1 MNEAQLD
8 SLYRNLATDQPD
20 ALGLFL
26 NAFADSD
33 SFIRDAAAY
42 LLIELIDADRLS
54 AEQVAV
60 VRAADWSKLDAKYE
74 RAYLD
79 AAVSNFTRRN
89 ELPCPDC
96 GRMTCTHIRTD
107 ADSWYCVPDEFFEVD
122 FFED

>member
-1 MNEAQLD
+1 MNEAQLE
-8 SLYRNLATDQPD
+8 SLYHNLATHQPD
-20 ALGLFL
+20 ALSLFL
-26 NAFADSD
+26 AAFADSD
-33 SFIRDAAAY
+33 GFIRDAAAY

-54 AEQVAV
+54 AEQVTV

-79 AAVSNFTRRN
+79 TAVSNFIRRN

-107 ADSWYCVPDEFFEVD
+107 VDSWYCTPDEFFEVD